1 MLLKIKSIFQHLR
14 FPFSVFLLPVFLFAL
29 SDTTVTEWQPIFL
42 IFITLH
48 LIIYPSSNGYNS
60 LMDNDEGYSIGGL
73 KSPPK
78 VPKEMLLVTLVLDS
92 IGLLLFYTYFQNIVA
107 LLLLFLYIIASRL
120 YSNRTVRLK
129 KYPIIGFLTVAIVQG
144 AVVYI
149 LVSFSLN
156 NTLVFNWALALKLGI
171 SFLLVGAGYPLTQ
184 VYQHE
189 QDAKDGVK
197 TISMLLGIKNT
208 FKFSNIL
215 FMLLGV
221 LMAIYFIF
229 VKNEIYQ
236 LLIFLACL
244 LPVLLFFLKWKTK
257 VFITE
262 TEANFE
268 NTMKMNIIGS
278 VCVNIFFIIIIILN
292 QIYH

>member
-1 MLLKIKSIFQHLR
+1 MRLKIKSILLHLR

-29 SDTTVTEWQPIFL
+29 SDTAINDWQPIL
-42 IFITLH
+42 VIFIILH
-48 LIIYPSSNGYNS
+48 VIIYPSSNGYNS
-60 LMDNDEGYSIGGL
+60 LMDKDEGYSIGGL

-78 VPKEMLLVTLVLDS
+78 VPKEMLLVTLALDS
-92 IGLLLFYTYFQNIVA
+92 LGLLLFYIYFQNFIAFA
-107 LLLLFLYIIASRL
+107 LLLLYIIASRL

-129 KYPIIGFLTVAIVQG
+129 KYPIVGFLTVSIVQG
-144 AVVYI
+144 AVVYL
-149 LVSFSLN
+149 LVSYSFN
-156 NTLVFNWALALKLGI
+156 NTLAFNWALALKLGI

-189 QDAKDGVK
+189 QDGKDGVK

-208 FKFSNIL
+208 FKFSNFL

-221 LMAIYFIF
+221 LMTIYFIF

-236 LLIFLACL
+236 LLIFLVCL
-244 LPVLLFFLKWKTK
+244 LPVLLFFVKWKTK
-257 VFITE
+257 VFKNQA
-262 TEANFE
+262 EANFE
-268 NTMKMNIIGS
+268 NTMKMNITGS
-278 VCVNIFFIIIIILN
+278 VCVNIFFLIIIILN